1 MTPLIPFPPALS
13 SAIRNHSPPNSPKKN
28 RGIQSEGLQKVYRI
42 SYIHLVH
49 MSIIV
54 LLLGISLCIALF
66 FLVAFVWSVQG
77 GQFDDPVTPAM
88 RMLNDDDASKS
99 NPTSTPPDKGPSA

>member
-1 MTPLIPFPPALS
+1 
-13 SAIRNHSPPNSPKKN
+13 
-28 RGIQSEGLQKVYRI
+28 
-42 SYIHLVH
+42 

-54 LLLGISLCIALF
+54 LLLGISLCIAVF

-88 RMLNDDDASKS
+88 RMLNDDEKPDSKQK
-99 NPTSTPPDKGPSA
+99 PTPPKEGPSA

>member
-1 MTPLIPFPPALS
+1 
-13 SAIRNHSPPNSPKKN
+13 
-28 RGIQSEGLQKVYRI
+28 LQKVYRI
-42 SYIHLVH
+42 SYIHLVR

-77 GQFDDPVTPAM
+77 GQFDDQVTPAM
-88 RMLNDDDASKS
+88 RMLNDDDAPKPKS
-99 NPTSTPPDKGPSA
+99 SSSTPDKGPPA

>member
-1 MTPLIPFPPALS
+1 
-13 SAIRNHSPPNSPKKN
+13 
-28 RGIQSEGLQKVYRI
+28 
-42 SYIHLVH
+42 

-77 GQFDDPVTPAM
+77 GQFDDQVTPAM
-88 RMLNDDDASKS
+88 RMLNDDDPKSKS
-99 NPTSTPPDKGPSA
+99 PSSTPEKGPSE